1 MTDLDYLNELL
12 DYAVAQAKHHQSE
25 ANKYKSLIGDTRKS
39 INKLKI
45 KELCG
50 KEQPE
55 QSKKEYII
63 T

>member
-25 ANKYKSLIGDTRKS
+25 ANKYKTLIGDTRKS

-50 KEQPE
+50 KE
-55 QSKKEYII
+55 
-63 T
+63 